1 MKYQIIGPL
10 KLSGNNLLD
19 AYGNVYCTKAETQYY
34 KECNYRGYK
43 YYATMTDVQE
53 KAVAQLLI
61 YLCKQHNIPKVFKPN
76 ADQIFS
82 SNKEAQDFDFGEEFT
97 DDIIHKILDSVD
109 DDFHD
114 GISIL
119 GGEPLDPKNAPDVLR
134 LVKSFRD
141 KYGYDKSIWVYTG
154 YIFENLVDISN
165 PSVIDILNSI
175 DILVDGPF
183 IESQKSLLLK
193 FRGSRNQ
200 RIILSKRS
208 IESKEVITMDD
219 KDIILHLK

>member
-1 MKYQIIGPL
+1 MKYANIKYHDVANGTGIRTSL
-10 KLSGNNLLD
+10 FVSGCNNNCP
-19 AYGNVYCTKAETQYY
+19 GC
-34 KECNYRGYK
+34 
-43 YYATMTDVQE
+43 
-53 KAVAQLLI
+53 
-61 YLCKQHNIPKVFKPN
+61 F
-76 ADQIFS
+76 
-82 SNKEAQDFDFGEEFT
+82 NKEAQDFNFGEEFT

-154 YIFENLVDISN
+154 YIFENLVEIGN

-200 RIILSKRS
+200 RIILSRESFITGKLTICKEIMKGKRG
-208 IESKEVITMDD
+208 T
-219 KDIILHLK
+219 